1 MKTAELRTL
10 FLDYFRSHDHEI
22 VPSSSLVPGSDPTLL
37 FTNSGMVQFKD
48 TFLGVE
54 KRPYSRAVTAQR
66 CVRAGGKHNDL
77 ENVGYTARHHT
88 FFEMLGNFSFGDYFK
103 RDAIHFAWRLLT
115 EEIRLPADKL
125 WVTVYSEDDEAADVW
140 LNEIGIPA
148 ARFAR
153 IATSDNFWSMGDT
166 GPCGPCSEIF
176 YDHGAGI
183 EGGPPGS
190 ADEDGDRFIELW
202 NLVFMQFEQFE
213 SGEMRPLP
221 KPSVDTGMGL
231 ERIAAVLQNVHSNY
245 EIDLFK
251 SLISDA
257 ATILGANDLDSKSL
271 RVIAD
276 HIRSAAFLIVDGVT
290 PSNENR
296 GYVLR
301 RIIRRAIRHGY
312 QLGRKKPFL
321 HELTGSLVAQM
332 GDAYPEL
339 ARASDKV
346 ESVLRREG
354 ERFAETLEHGIRM
367 LEREIGSLTG
377 DTLPG
382 DVAFRLYDTY
392 GFPLDLTAD
401 YLRDFQITVDT
412 DGFEVSMAEQRS
424 RGKSSSRFD
433 SAASAVPV
441 LDVEVQ
447 FVGYESLACSSEL
460 AAIMVDW
467 DVCGQADSGDNAI
480 LVLQQTPFYAESGG
494 QIGDKG
500 VLVSNGSEFRVDE
513 TRYLA
518 NKVIGHVGVVVKGE
532 FRVGDMVAA
541 TVDAQAREATRKNH
555 SATHLLHAALKNHLG
570 SHVQQKG
577 SFVAVERLRFDFSHH
592 EAVAI
597 ELLDAVEAEVN
608 QAIRQNHA
616 VVSCVMDLDEAKARG
631 AEALFG
637 EKYDSRVRVIEM
649 GDCSLELCGGTHVE
663 RTGDIGLF
671 RIVNE
676 TSVASGIRRIE
687 ALSGEAAVQRVQ
699 DDAKILRDAA
709 SVVQTS
715 GENLPDVV
723 AQMLDRARVLE
734 REVSELKTQLAMGG
748 GDGEKQ
754 RVLSVD
760 GMSVVTARYDGV
772 DVKDLRK
779 IMDQIRARTGSGI
792 IVLGSAADGKATLL
806 CAVSN
811 DLVARVNA
819 GDLIRKISPVVGGS
833 GGGKPNMAQ
842 GGGGDVGKLDDAL
855 DFVADALG

>member
-1 MKTAELRTL
+1 MKTSELRAL

-140 LNEIGIPA
+140 LNEIGIPD

-153 IATSDNFWSMGDT
+153 IGTSDNFWSMGDT

-176 YDHGAGI
+176 YDHGAAI

-257 ATILGANDLDSKSL
+257 ATVLGANDLNSKSL

-301 RIIRRAIRHGY
+301 RIVRRAIRHGY
-312 QLGRKKPFL
+312 QLGCRKPFL
-321 HELTGSLVAQM
+321 HELTGSIVAEM

-367 LEREIGSLTG
+367 LDREIGSLTG
-377 DTLPG
+377 DILPG

-412 DGFEVSMAEQRS
+412 DGFEASMAEQRS

-433 SAASAVPV
+433 SVASEVPV

-447 FVGYESLACSSEL
+447 FVGYDSLVCSSQL
-460 AAIMVDW
+460 AAIMVDR
-467 DVCGQADSGDNAI
+467 DVCEQADSGDSAI
-480 LVLQQTPFYAESGG
+480 LVLHQTPFYAESGG

-500 VLVSNGSEFRVDE
+500 VLASNGSEFRVDE

-518 NKVIGHVGVVVKGE
+518 NKVIGHVGVVTKGK
-532 FRVGDMVAA
+532 FRVGETVAA
-541 TVDAQAREATRKNH
+541 TVDAQAREAISKNH

-570 SHVQQKG
+570 THVQQKG
-577 SFVAVERLRFDFSHH
+577 SLVAAERFRFDFSHH
-592 EAVAI
+592 EAVAT
-597 ELLDAVEAEVN
+597 ESLDAIEAEVN
-608 QAIRQNHA
+608 QAIRRNHA
-616 VVSCVMDLDEAKARG
+616 VASCVMDLDEAKARG

-687 ALSGEAAVQRVQ
+687 ALTGEVAVQRVQ

-709 SVVQTS
+709 SAVQTS
-715 GENLPDVV
+715 GENLPDAV
-723 AQMLDRARVLE
+723 AQMLDRTRVLE
-734 REVSELKTQLAMGG
+734 REVSELKTQLAIGG
-748 GDGEKQ
+748 GDRQKE
-754 RVLSVD
+754 RVLSVG
-760 GMSVVTARYDGV
+760 GMSVLTARYDGV

-811 DLVARVNA
+811 DLVARVHA
-819 GDLIRKISPVVGGS
+819 GDIIRKISPVVGGT